1 MPTVPSPPPPLRR
14 SGNPGTGKTTVA
26 RMYAE
31 LLKELGALPKAEASV
46 ASGRA
51 RALGT
56 AAFSLILVVLWGS
69 PPDHLQLPA

>member
-1 MPTVPSPPPPLRR
+1 
-14 SGNPGTGKTTVA
+14 
-26 RMYAE
+26 MYAE